1 MTARPSRAL
10 FLPGLFPSIPGL
22 AGFAATIGLLA
33 VAPDAWGAGAKG
45 AGRAGA
51 PTAAP
56 PGTPVS
62 QVQLTSAST
71 KAECV
76 AANET
81 GQDLRHSG
89 KLIEARTSL
98 ATCLAASCPGPVR
111 EDCAQRLAEIEQ
123 AVPTVVLVANDA
135 AGKDLTSVRV
145 MLDGQPWL
153 DKLDGKAAFL
163 NPGAHQFHFE
173 SDGVPAK
180 DESVVISEGEKNRR
194 IVVVLAP
201 PPVEHPLAAPVP
213 SGGASSART
222 QRTIGIGVAIGGV
235 VAAAVGGVFGL
246 VAKSTQDHAVSQCA
260 GGNPNDCPVQAVND
274 SHNAHDQATVSTV
287 AFVAAGALL
296 AGGAVIYFTAPP
308 ERGEEKRSVGL
319 VFGDRAIGLRGTW

>member
-1 MTARPSRAL
+1 MFACPSRAASRVFRAL
-10 FLPGLFPSIPGL
+10 RAFGALLATMGLF
-22 AGFAATIGLLA
+22 AAA
-33 VAPDAWGAGAKG
+33 SDAWGAGARG
-45 AGRAGA
+45 AGRSGTGA
-51 PTAAP
+51 SAAAP
-56 PGTPVS
+56 SGVPVA

-81 GQDLRHSG
+81 GQDLRHG
-89 KLIEARTSL
+89 GRLIEARASL
-98 ATCLAASCPGPVR
+98 AACLAASCPGPVR

-153 DKLDGKAAFL
+153 DKLDGKAALL
-163 NPGAHQFHFE
+163 NPGAHRFHFE
-173 SDGVPAK
+173 SEGVPAK

-201 PPVEHPLAAPVP
+201 PAVEAPPPP
-213 SGGASSART
+213 STAQGGASGRT
-222 QRTIGIGVAIGGV
+222 QRTIGVGLAIGGV

-246 VAKSTQDHAVSQCA
+246 VAKSTQDHAVSQCQ
-260 GGNPNDCPVQAVND
+260 GGNPNDCPFQAVED
-274 SHNAHDQATVSTV
+274 SRSAHDQATVSTV

-296 AGGAVIYFTAPP
+296 AGGAVVYLTAPP
-308 ERGEEKRSVGL
+308 DRGGEKASVGL
-319 VFGDRAIGLRGTW
+319 VFGDRTIGLRGTW